1 MIGVEQDHHR
11 HVRAPASAACSQRWE
26 PWGWRVLL
34 AVTVAVARAARDA
47 RAHHPSVHLW
57 AGTPAGLVA
66 LVVGRALDFLWHL
79 PAVSLVAALLVG
91 ITVPKAKE
99 KKQL

>member
-1 MIGVEQDHHR
+1 M
-11 HVRAPASAACSQRWE
+11 
-26 PWGWRVLL
+26 
-34 AVTVAVARAARDA
+34 
-47 RAHHPSVHLW
+47 
-57 AGTPAGLVA
+57 A